1 MSLTHKDFSAALG
14 STFTAATL
22 SGPVELQLIEATE
35 RPRHGLPDQFRTPLS
50 MVFEGPVTPQLAQ
63 DTYTLDHAVLGRNQ
77 WMLVPIAQFA
87 PPTDSGGVRQPRYE
101 LVLS

>member
-1 MSLTHKDFSAALG
+1 MPLTNHDFTAALG
-14 STFTAATL
+14 STFTADTQ
-22 SGPVELQLIEATE
+22 SGPVELTLIEATE
-35 RPRHGLPDQFRTPLS
+35 RPRHGLPEQFRTPLS
-50 MVFEGPVTPQLAQ
+50 MVFEGPVTPQLMQ

-87 PPTDSGGVRQPRYE
+87 PPKDPGGAHQPCYE